1 MSRKGKCAIS
11 SGKGHPRK
19 QGMSILEKKKKP
31 KQCKYEN
38 LILKHVL
45 AFGYKIGGVHYRII
59 KVMS

>member
-1 MSRKGKCAIS
+1 MCNFKWQGSSKKAGNEYLRK
-11 SGKGHPRK
+11 
-19 QGMSILEKKKKP
+19 KKKKP

>member
-1 MSRKGKCAIS
+1 MCNFKWQGSSKKAGNEYLRKT
-11 SGKGHPRK
+11 K
-19 QGMSILEKKKKP
+19 QNP

-38 LILKHVL
+38 LILKNVL